1 ALDLAQWRRLA
12 AELTAL
18 AKDLSLRV
26 IVLRG
31 AGTRAFSAGADI
43 ASFAHERATL
53 DQARTYGAA
62 MQDALSAVALCPIP
76 TVALIEGICV
86 GGGLEIAAC
95 CDLRICGRSSRFGVP
110 ISRLGLPMGY
120 GELAPFVTLVG
131 PAAAAE
137 ILLEG
142 RIFDADHAARLGLVT
157 RVVED
162 ILVEEE
168 AYGAARAIAEGAPL
182 AARWHKRFIR
192 RLSD

>member
-1 ALDLAQWRRLA
+1 HGGSPPPFTAGAATGQAAGDAARVVDWMSQAPLLIRREGDCATLILNRPDRLNALDLAQWRRLA

-110 ISRLGLPMGY
+110 ISRLGLTMGY
-120 GELAPFVTLVG
+120 GELAPFV
-131 PAAAAE
+131 
-137 ILLEG
+137 
-142 RIFDADHAARLGLVT
+142 
-157 RVVED
+157 
-162 ILVEEE
+162 
-168 AYGAARAIAEGAPL
+168 
-182 AARWHKRFIR
+182 
-192 RLSD
+192 